1 MRKEPHNT
9 HIPYSACVDFEDMS
23 CEMIYGQKPL
33 PLEEDTSL
41 QQPCYASMCKSI
53 CFAFV
58 LRLKNRSCSQNSTPP
73 WLLWKWWH
81 LHLISVISK
90 TSLLLVM
97 QVLQSDLFVSLSSL
111 KPNPSC
117 SNRAILQFNGT
128 FSQELVD
135 LLTTTSMSSKFLVH
149 AWR

>member
-9 HIPYSACVDFEDMS
+9 HMPYSACVDFEDMS

-58 LRLKNRSCSQNSTPP
+58 LRLENTGIAHK
-73 WLLWKWWH
+73 
-81 LHLISVISK
+81 
-90 TSLLLVM
+90 
-97 QVLQSDLFVSLSSL
+97 
-111 KPNPSC
+111 
-117 SNRAILQFNGT
+117 LQFLHGYCENDGICT
-128 FSQELVD
+128 
-135 LLTTTSMSSKFLVH
+135 
-149 AWR
+149 